1 MLLKNFKYVDR
12 LEFLVE
18 RNNYDVKRLKNVINI
33 AERCYKTF
41 VTNIWYLEK
50 PFLVFYYLILSLLK
64 L

>member
-41 VTNIWYLEK
+41 VTNI
-50 PFLVFYYLILSLLK
+50 LVLGKTTSSILLFDTK
-64 L
+64 FT

>member
-41 VTNIWYLEK
+41 VTNI
-50 PFLVFYYLILSLLK
+50 LVFGKTISSILLFNTK
-64 L
+64 FT

>member
-41 VTNIWYLEK
+41 VTNI
-50 PFLVFYYLILSLLK
+50 LVCGK
-64 L
+64 KNV